1 MNPTALIAE
10 DEPLLAQALKAELAA
25 AWPQLQVL
33 ATAGDG
39 RSAVREALRLLPQVL
54 FFDIR
59 MPGLDGL
66 GAAAELA
73 DRWPVDEAPMPQLVF
88 VTAYDEYA
96 ARAFETQAID
106 YVLKPVQ
113 PERLRKTVLRLQQA
127 LAAQLRVKPAPAAA
141 DEALERTLAQW
152 RQVLA
157 AAAGNGGSAPPAAST
172 APLKMIAASE
182 AGGSTVRMVP
192 IDEVLYFEAA
202 DKYIRVLTAT
212 NEYLI
217 RTPLKQLLAQLD
229 PEIFWQVHRAVVVR
243 SSAIEAVHRDEAGK
257 LHLDLRGRP
266 EKSPSAGSTATCF
279 APCEIAGAA
288 FAHKKADPGRSAFS
302 SGGCLPPAEPL
313 SASGDGR
320 GSSRA
325 DRSSA
330 AVRSTPAA
338 RSTPGPGGSR
348 PAAADGSTRAAARRN
363 TPARGPYRPAPGS
376 RPERPHPRQ
385 PLAGPRRPTSSRRH
399 GHWPRWPQTMHR
411 LPRHPRRP
419 I

>member
-1 MNPTALIAE
+1 MKPTALIAE
-10 DEPLLAQALKAELAA
+10 DEPLLAHALKAELAA
-25 AWPQLQVL
+25 AWPELQVL

-73 DRWPVDEAPMPQLVF
+73 DRWPTDEAPMPQLVF

-113 PERLRKTVLRLQQA
+113 PERLRKTVLRLRQA
-127 LAAQLRVKPAPAAA
+127 LAAQQQANPASAVA

-157 AAAGNGGSAPPAAST
+157 AAGNGGSPPPASAT
-172 APLKMIAASE
+172 PLKMIAASE

-202 DKYIRVLTAT
+202 DKYIRVLTARH
-212 NEYLI
+212 EYLI
-217 RTPLKQLLAQLD
+217 RTPLKQLLTQLD
-229 PEIFWQVHRAVVVR
+229 PEVFWQVHRAVVVR
-243 SSAIEAVHRDEAGK
+243 SAAIEAVHRDEAGK

-266 EKSPSAGSTATCF
+266 EKIPV
-279 APCEIAGAA
+279 
-288 FAHKKADPGRSAFS
+288 
-302 SGGCLPPAEPL
+302 
-313 SASGDGR
+313 
-320 GSSRA
+320 SRLY
-325 DRSSA
+325 
-330 AVRSTPAA
+330 
-338 RSTPGPGGSR
+338 GHLF
-348 PAAADGSTRAAARRN
+348 RA
-363 TPARGPYRPAPGS
+363 
-376 RPERPHPRQ
+376 
-385 PLAGPRRPTSSRRH
+385 
-399 GHWPRWPQTMHR
+399 M
-411 LPRHPRRP
+411 
-419 I
+419 

>member
-10 DEPLLAQALKAELAA
+10 DEPLLAHALKAELAA
-25 AWPQLQVL
+25 AWPELQLL

-73 DRWPVDEAPMPQLVF
+73 DRWPTDEAPMPQLVF

-127 LAAQLRVKPAPAAA
+127 LAGQQQPKSAAA
-141 DEALERTLAQW
+141 DEALEKTLAQW

-157 AAAGNGGSAPPAAST
+157 AAAGNGASASSAPG
-172 APLKMIAASE
+172 APLRMIAASE
-182 AGGSTVRMVP
+182 AAGSTVRMVP

-212 NEYLI
+212 HEYLI
-217 RTPLKQLLAQLD
+217 RTPLKQLLTQLD
-229 PEIFWQVHRAVVVR
+229 PEVFWQVHRAVVVR
-243 SSAIEAVHRDEAGK
+243 SSAVEAVHRDEAGK

-266 EKSPSAGSTATCF
+266 EKIPV
-279 APCEIAGAA
+279 
-288 FAHKKADPGRSAFS
+288 
-302 SGGCLPPAEPL
+302 
-313 SASGDGR
+313 
-320 GSSRA
+320 SRLY
-325 DRSSA
+325 
-330 AVRSTPAA
+330 
-338 RSTPGPGGSR
+338 GHLF
-348 PAAADGSTRAAARRN
+348 RA
-363 TPARGPYRPAPGS
+363 
-376 RPERPHPRQ
+376 
-385 PLAGPRRPTSSRRH
+385 
-399 GHWPRWPQTMHR
+399 M
-411 LPRHPRRP
+411 
-419 I
+419 

>member
-1 MNPTALIAE
+1 MKPTALIAE

-25 AWPQLQVL
+25 AWPELQVL

-73 DRWPVDEAPMPQLVF
+73 DSWPADEAPMPQLVF

-127 LAAQLRVKPAPAAA
+127 LAAQQQAKPVPAAA

-157 AAAGNGGSAPPAAST
+157 AAAGNGSSPPPAST

-212 NEYLI
+212 HEYLI

-229 PEIFWQVHRAVVVR
+229 PETFWQVHRAVVVR

-257 LHLDLRGRP
+257 LHLDLRGRS
-266 EKSPSAGSTATCF
+266 EKIPV
-279 APCEIAGAA
+279 
-288 FAHKKADPGRSAFS
+288 
-302 SGGCLPPAEPL
+302 
-313 SASGDGR
+313 
-320 GSSRA
+320 SRLY
-325 DRSSA
+325 
-330 AVRSTPAA
+330 
-338 RSTPGPGGSR
+338 GHLF
-348 PAAADGSTRAAARRN
+348 RA
-363 TPARGPYRPAPGS
+363 
-376 RPERPHPRQ
+376 
-385 PLAGPRRPTSSRRH
+385 
-399 GHWPRWPQTMHR
+399 M
-411 LPRHPRRP
+411 
-419 I
+419 

>member
-25 AWPQLQVL
+25 AWPDLQVV
-33 ATAGDG
+33 ATTGDG

-73 DRWPVDEAPMPQLVF
+73 DSWPADEAPMPQLVF

-127 LAAQLRVKPAPAAA
+127 LTAQQPSKPAQAAA
-141 DEALERTLAQW
+141 DETLERTLAQW

-157 AAAGNGGSAPPAAST
+157 AASGGAQTSAAAPLRMVAASD
-172 APLKMIAASE
+172 

-202 DKYIRVLTAT
+202 DKYIRVLTAQH
-212 NEYLI
+212 EYLI
-217 RTPLKQLLAQLD
+217 RTPLKQLLTQLD
-229 PEIFWQVHRAVVVR
+229 PEVFWQVHRAVVVR
-243 SSAIEAVHRDEAGK
+243 SSTIEAVHRDEAGK
-257 LHLDLRGRP
+257 LHLDLRGRS
-266 EKSPSAGSTATCF
+266 EKIPVSRLY
-279 APCEIAGAA
+279 
-288 FAHKKADPGRSAFS
+288 AHLF
-302 SGGCLPPAEPL
+302 
-313 SASGDGR
+313 
-320 GSSRA
+320 RA
-325 DRSSA
+325 
-330 AVRSTPAA
+330 
-338 RSTPGPGGSR
+338 
-348 PAAADGSTRAAARRN
+348 
-363 TPARGPYRPAPGS
+363 
-376 RPERPHPRQ
+376 
-385 PLAGPRRPTSSRRH
+385 
-399 GHWPRWPQTMHR
+399 M
-411 LPRHPRRP
+411 
-419 I
+419 

>member
-10 DEPLLAQALKAELAA
+10 DEPLLAHALKAELAA
-25 AWPQLQVL
+25 AWPELQLL

-73 DRWPVDEAPMPQLVF
+73 DRWPTDEAPMPQLVF

-127 LAAQLRVKPAPAAA
+127 LAGQQQPKSATA
-141 DEALERTLAQW
+141 DEALEKTLAQW

-157 AAAGNGGSAPPAAST
+157 AAAGNGASASSAPG
-172 APLKMIAASE
+172 APLRMIAASE
-182 AGGSTVRMVP
+182 AAGSTVRMVP

-212 NEYLI
+212 HEYLI
-217 RTPLKQLLAQLD
+217 RTPLKQLLTQLD
-229 PEIFWQVHRAVVVR
+229 PEVFWQVHRAVVVR
-243 SSAIEAVHRDEAGK
+243 SSAVEAVHRDEAGK

-266 EKSPSAGSTATCF
+266 ERIPV
-279 APCEIAGAA
+279 
-288 FAHKKADPGRSAFS
+288 
-302 SGGCLPPAEPL
+302 
-313 SASGDGR
+313 
-320 GSSRA
+320 SRLY
-325 DRSSA
+325 
-330 AVRSTPAA
+330 
-338 RSTPGPGGSR
+338 GHLF
-348 PAAADGSTRAAARRN
+348 RA
-363 TPARGPYRPAPGS
+363 
-376 RPERPHPRQ
+376 
-385 PLAGPRRPTSSRRH
+385 
-399 GHWPRWPQTMHR
+399 M
-411 LPRHPRRP
+411 
-419 I
+419 